1 MNFNE
6 LFELQNL
13 LDKNIK
19 SEHMIIEPILPK
31 KLLSLEIQIGELA
44 NVTQC
49 SEYINNTI
57 SSNKKCILEKYINCL
72 SSILS
77 IGVEKRF
84 TNINLNIASHN
95 IDLTEQ
101 FLNLF
106 LDVNDLIVC
115 NSKDHYITLLE
126 DFLSLS
132 FNLNLG
138 LQQIKDAYVQKNK
151 IFLMHQNANN

>member
-13 LDKNIK
+13 LDESIKNE
-19 SEHMIIEPILPK
+19 SPVVQSILPQ

-44 NVTQC
+44 STTECCKNL
-49 SEYINNTI
+49 NNTTF
-57 SSNKKCILEKYINCL
+57 SDKKRILEKYINCL

-77 IGVEKRF
+77 IGVEKGF
-84 TNINLNIASHN
+84 TNIELNISPHD

-106 LDVNDLIVC
+106 LDINDLIVC

-126 DFLSLS
+126 DFFALS
-132 FNLNLG
+132 FNLNLE
-138 LQQIKDAYVQKNK
+138 LHQIKDAYIQKNK
-151 IFLMHQNANN
+151 NVLMHQNINI